1 MSFIEWDDKYS
12 VNITKVD
19 EQHKHF
25 MSIINKL
32 YDALMVDQHPKPVIE
47 KIVNELV
54 DYTDYHFKTEEDWF
68 EKHNYPAKEAHKAQH
83 DKLRSQVYKLRDD
96 FAANRI
102 EIDLSVL
109 SFLTEWLVEHI
120 LGSDM
125 EYSPYLISKNV

>member
-1 MSFIEWDDKYS
+1 MAFIEWDDKYS
-12 VNITKVD
+12 VNITKID
-19 EQHKHF
+19 DQHKHF

-32 YDALMVDQHPKPVIE
+32 YDALMVDQHPKPVID

-68 EKHNYPAKEAHKAQH
+68 DKHNYPEKEAHKQQH
-83 DKLRSQVYKLRDD
+83 DDLRAQVYKLRDD
-96 FAANRI
+96 FAANRV

-125 EYSPYLISKNV
+125 EYSPYLTSKNL